1 MNISRFPKILSVYSM
16 KDSDSVKKQK
26 LIAKLKVLGVV
37 HKLIKEH
44 NYETECLYYLLQ
56 FWEAINQ
63 IEI

>member
-1 MNISRFPKILSVYSM
+1 M